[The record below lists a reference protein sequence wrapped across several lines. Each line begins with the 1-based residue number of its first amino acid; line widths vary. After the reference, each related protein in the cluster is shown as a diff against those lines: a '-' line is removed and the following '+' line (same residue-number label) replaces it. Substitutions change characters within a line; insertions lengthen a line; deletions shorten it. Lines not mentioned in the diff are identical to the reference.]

1 MKKCVFFLLI
11 CILFY
16 GCSAEETFE
25 TILDQPVSGTEP
37 MAAQVLV
44 MLPEE
49 AAVPASESES
59 GQLYLCDGY
68 DILLQTLPG
77 GDLDA
82 TLRSVTGYGCDD
94 LNLIQT
100 GLNGVKRY
108 DLVWSCMGES
118 GDRVG
123 RAAVLDDG
131 YYHYVL
137 CVLSDAER
145 TREFEEEFSEL
156 FENYSLG

>member
-11 CILFY
+11 SLLFC
-16 GCSAEETFE
+16 GCDAQETFE
-25 TILDQPVSGTEP
+25 TIADQPVSGTEP
-37 MAAQVLV
+37 MAAQVVV
-44 MLPEE
+44 MLPAE

-77 GDLDA
+77 GNLDA
-82 TLRSVTGYGCDD
+82 TLRSVTGYGCDE

-100 GLNGVKRY
+100 GINGVKRY

-137 CVLSDAER
+137 CVLSDAGR
-145 TREFEEEFSEL
+145 TREFEEEFAQL
-156 FENYSLG
+156 FEHYSLG